1 MVPFETRARRL
12 YLGFRFAF
20 AVAAVLCGKRSSLLS
35 PPLHCICMQRC
46 SAVLWQLSFCWAV
59 DEKSQACPHDA
70 WGGDD
75 TTRPSIHHRRKCQT
89 LPLPACSQGPAASFY
104 CVLALCACHFRES
117 DTAFRPLL
125 LANRPSL
132 LLPLHAIADFRLAPH
147 DLLALLSWAF
157 SFNPDGTFAA
167 L

>member
-1 MVPFETRARRL
+1 MRRARD
-12 YLGFRFAF
+12 AF
-20 AVAAVLCGKRSSLLS
+20 
-35 PPLHCICMQRC
+35 I
-46 SAVLWQLSFCWAV
+46 WAFV
-59 DEKSQACPHDA
+59 
-70 WGGDD
+70 
-75 TTRPSIHHRRKCQT
+75 
-89 LPLPACSQGPAASFY
+89 LPLPLQQCCAANALLSFRRRCIAFACRDAVQCCGSYLSAGLSTKKARRVRMMHGGATTPPARPSTIAGNVKRCRCLPAPRDQPPPSIY

>member
-1 MVPFETRARRL
+1 MPFETRARRL

-147 DLLALLSWAF
+147 EYLLALLSWAF